1 MNGYDEDWH
10 GANQRYLAA
19 SVDLIKAGIGQAI
32 QEEPDERLI
41 DELKSSL
48 ENARQKLP
56 RPAAIDIISD
66 SFALSNFERSILLLC
81 AGFELEASIST
92 LCAAIQRDPSKVYP
106 TFGIAL
112 AALPDAHWSALL
124 PGSPLRRWQLIYL
137 GNGLSLTTSPLK
149 IDEMILH
156 YLTGLYYPDPRL
168 SSIMEAVDAQG
179 PVPPSQS
186 SLAERISMAWS
197 HPDQGMMRAAVQI
210 CGGDAGDR
218 MDVAALACASLGM
231 GMYRLDISLIPSE
244 PEEIDEILRLWEREA
259 VLSKSVLFIDWSES
273 TDESQAPSGAIQFI
287 GRSAFPLII
296 SSQTNRLI
304 KARPTVYFDLMN
316 PTHDEQRDLWKDLLP
331 TTGFEVA
338 RMAEGM
344 ASEFDMSTRSIRAAG
359 LDILARS
366 KGQASS
372 AQLSA
377 FALREACIAVSRP
390 KLDGLAQRIEPMAT
404 WDDIVLPDDKKRML
418 QRISVHV
425 RQRSKV
431 YGSWGFRS
439 KGHRGLGISALFA
452 GASGTGKTMAA
463 EVLAGE
469 LGMDLYRIDLSRVVS
484 KYIGET
490 EKNLA
495 RVFDAA
501 EAGGSILLFDEAD
514 ALFGKRSEVRDSHD
528 RYANIEVSYLLQR
541 MESYRGLA
549 ILTTNMKSALDASFL
564 RRLRFIVS
572 FSFPDE
578 NLRRDIWRR
587 IFPQETPL
595 DGLDFTKLSR
605 LNVAG
610 GNIRS
615 IALNAAFL
623 AADENSPVRMDHIL
637 QAAKDEYSK
646 LEKPLTDA
654 EIAGWC

>member
-1 MNGYDEDWH
+1 
-10 GANQRYLAA
+10 
-19 SVDLIKAGIGQAI
+19 
-32 QEEPDERLI
+32 
-41 DELKSSL
+41 
-48 ENARQKLP
+48 
-56 RPAAIDIISD
+56 
-66 SFALSNFERSILLLC
+66 
-81 AGFELEASIST
+81 
-92 LCAAIQRDPSKVYP
+92 
-106 TFGIAL
+106 
-112 AALPDAHWSALL
+112 
-124 PGSPLRRWQLIYL
+124 
-137 GNGLSLTTSPLK
+137 
-149 IDEMILH
+149 
-156 YLTGLYYPDPRL
+156 
-168 SSIMEAVDAQG
+168 
-179 PVPPSQS
+179 
-186 SLAERISMAWS
+186 MAWS
-197 HPDQGMMRAAVQI
+197 HPDQGKVNAAIQI

-218 MDVAALACASLGM
+218 MDVAAMACAGLGM
-231 GMYRLDISLIPSE
+231 GLYRLDANLIPTE
-244 PEEIDEILRLWEREA
+244 PEEIEGILRLWEREA
-259 VLSKSVLFIDWSES
+259 LLRKSVLFMDW
-273 TDESQAPSGAIQFI
+273 DESAEGPQESSGALRLI

-296 SSQTNRLI
+296 SSQTNRPI
-304 KARPTVYFDLMN
+304 KTRPTVYFDLKN
-316 PTHDEQRDLWKDLLP
+316 PTRDEQKEIWKDLLP
-331 TTGFEVA
+331 STGSEVA
-338 RMAEGM
+338 WMAEGM
-344 ASEFDMSTRSIRAAG
+344 ASEFDMSTRSIRAAS
-359 LDILARS
+359 LALHTRPIS
-366 KGQASS
+366 QVSS

-377 FALREACIAVSRP
+377 LPLREACIAVSRP
-390 KLDGLAQRIEPMAT
+390 KLDGLAQRIDSMAT
-404 WDDIVLPDDKKRML
+404 WDDIVLPEDKRRML

-431 YGSWGFRS
+431 YESWGFSS
-439 KGHRGLGISALFA
+439 KGSRGLGISALFA

-463 EVLAGE
+463 EVLAGD

-501 EAGGSILLFDEAD
+501 EGGGSILLFDEAD

-578 NLRRDIWRR
+578 SLRRDIWRR
-587 IFPQETPL
+587 IFPQDTPL
-595 DGLDFTKLSR
+595 NGLDFTKLSR

-637 QAAKDEYSK
+637 QAARDEYSK
-646 LEKPLTDA
+646 LERPLTDN